1 MILYRQLSQRW
12 HPWISV
18 TQFDANMS
26 RGAFIRTIRWV
37 TFVHRNC
44 TESHSFRYLLSKR
57 ARPYKKDDNDEEAV
71 LVRDSIYFIYFLHE
85 SLCFF
90 FFLINKSLSGC
101 LEGHS
106 FCWLNR
112 YDRLLIAFSL
122 FGFEIKMFKM
132 WICIWFIL
140 GPVFVA
146 RSNVN
151 RFWWNSMHIYIYI
164 YNLFRFIRIIHVLN
178 FHYRFELW
186 FLFISSILIS
196 PINVVFK
203 NYFLYIM

>member
-1 MILYRQLSQRW
+1 MQRC
-12 HPWISV
+12 
-18 TQFDANMS
+18 
-26 RGAFIRTIRWV
+26 RERV
-37 TFVHRNC
+37 TFV
-44 TESHSFRYLLSKR
+44 TFVR
-57 ARPYKKDDNDEEAV
+57 ARIT
-71 LVRDSIYFIYFLHE
+71 LVRIELPPRHVIDIKWYYIANYHNAGTLEFLWRSSTPICREVRSYGQLDE
-85 SLCFF
+85 SPLCIVIARRATLSDISCRSERDHIKKMIMMKRLCSYVTVYTLYTLYTNLCVFFF

-132 WICIWFIL
+132 WICIWFIF

-151 RFWWNSMHIYIYI
+151 RFWWNSMHIYI
-164 YNLFRFIRIIHVLN
+164 
-178 FHYRFELW
+178 
-186 FLFISSILIS
+186 
-196 PINVVFK
+196 
-203 NYFLYIM
+203 